1 VAGVKIGM
9 SVLENIKEFWALI
22 AGAVA
27 AIAWLVRIESKSKEN
42 ASAINRLEKDIQ
54 RDRDATA
61 EMLREIRGDIKTLL
75 RGPKE

>member
-1 VAGVKIGM
+1 M

>member
-1 VAGVKIGM
+1 MAGVKIGM